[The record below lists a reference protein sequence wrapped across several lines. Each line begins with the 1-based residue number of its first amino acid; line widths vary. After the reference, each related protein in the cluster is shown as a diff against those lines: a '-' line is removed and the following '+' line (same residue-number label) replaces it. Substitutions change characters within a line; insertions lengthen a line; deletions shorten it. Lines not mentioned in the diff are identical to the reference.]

1 MFEQFRVLGHPV
13 RAGIELFRALY
24 TIIDAVAVCFIAGII
39 FRRPHAFELEI

>member
-24 TIIDAVAVCFIAGII
+24 TIIDAVAVCFIAGT
-39 FRRPHAFELEI
+39 FLGAHMLLN